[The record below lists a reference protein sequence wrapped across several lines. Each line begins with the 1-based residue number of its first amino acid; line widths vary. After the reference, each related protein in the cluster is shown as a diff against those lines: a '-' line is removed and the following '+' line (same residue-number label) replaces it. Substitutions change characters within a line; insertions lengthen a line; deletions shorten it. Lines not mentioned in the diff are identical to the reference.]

1 MSDSGLIYD
10 HKLVTAMWRAGHRDG
25 GAMVGGP
32 PRIVLH
38 TSEGRTGP
46 GALLTLNAGLL
57 VKRFAYHLGVD
68 LPTRTVDQYVPF
80 DRAAST
86 LRRPTSLQTNRQGSV
101 CIQICLTGRSADVR
115 SIPADDL
122 RWLGREVLYPIMRA
136 YGVPDVW
143 ATFVGPEAGVIA
155 TPTAPQRFTADEWV
169 RFSGVCGHQH
179 VPGNDHWDPGVI
191 NVEAIR
197 QGIWQAG
204 LGAAGTDARPQE
216 VAPMYSPPLVL
227 EPIAASCQAPQGG
240 VWLVATSGAVYA
252 FGAAP
257 YCGGANGQPYFVGR
271 NAARIEPNARG
282 GYDIIATS
290 GERYS
295 YPV

>member
-1 MSDSGLIYD
+1 MDVVG
-10 HKLVTAMWRAGHRDG
+10 HKLTGATWRPGHRDG
-25 GAMVGGP
+25 GTMVGGP
-32 PRIVLH
+32 PRLVIH

-46 GALLTLNAGLL
+46 GALTALQNGLL
-57 VKRFAYHLGVD
+57 AKRFAYHLGVD
-68 LPTRTVDQYVPF
+68 LPTRSVDQYVPF

-86 LRRPTSLQTNRQGSV
+86 LRNYGRVQTNRQGSA
-101 CIQICLTGRSADVR
+101 CIQVCLTGRSAQIHT
-115 SIPADDL
+115 IPADDL
-122 RWLGREVLYPIMRA
+122 RWLGREVLYPIMKA
-136 YGVPDVW
+136 YSIPEVW
-143 ATFVGPEAGVIA
+143 ATFVGLEAGVIA
-155 TPTAPQRFTADEWV
+155 TPTAPQRFTADQWV

-179 VPGNDHWDPGVI
+179 VPDNDHWDPGRLDV
-191 NVEAIR
+191 VTIR
-197 QGIWQAG
+197 QGFYQAVE
-204 LGAAGTDARPQE
+204 LEAAAKE
-216 VAPMYSPPLVL
+216 VAPMYSPALIL

-295 YPV
+295 YPVT